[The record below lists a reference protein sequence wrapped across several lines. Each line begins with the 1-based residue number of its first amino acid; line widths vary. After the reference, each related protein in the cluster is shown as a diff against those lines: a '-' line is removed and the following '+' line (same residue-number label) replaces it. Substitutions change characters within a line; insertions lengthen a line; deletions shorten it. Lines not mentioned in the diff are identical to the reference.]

1 MPRRKRETPETCPNC
16 GADVPD
22 GALACPECGADEE
35 TGWNDTAV
43 EQRLGIE
50 DPDDF
55 DHEAWEREES
65 GEPPRRPLKR
75 LWWITAMVLLAASAI
90 GFLVVFLQR

>member
-1 MPRRKRETPETCPNC
+1 MPRPKRETPETCPNC
-16 GADVPD
+16 GADVPE
-22 GALACPECGADEE
+22 GALACPDCGADEE

-55 DHEAWEREES
+55 DHETWEREES
-65 GEPPRRPLKR
+65 GQTTKRPLAG
-75 LWWITAMVLLAASAI
+75 LWWITALVLLAATLI
-90 GFLVVFLQR
+90 GFAFVFFGH

>member
-1 MPRRKRETPETCPNC
+1 L
-16 GADVPD
+16 V
-22 GALACPECGADEE
+22 CPECGADEE

-50 DPDDF
+50 DLDDF

-65 GEPPRRPLKR
+65 GQPPRRPLAG
-75 LWWITAMVLLAASAI
+75 LWWITALVLLAASAI
-90 GFLVVFLQR
+90 GFAFVFLGR